1 MMKKVLFVAAV
12 AMSLVF
18 SGCMKE
24 DDTYKKLK
32 PVQPG
37 LNIYTGAMNQNIVS
51 MQQANFGLRLAMLV
65 AEADK
70 QQKTIDEV
78 TVGSSNTLLKRQL
91 LGNAKVETTA
101 NGYKIT
107 FDADYADLDTYVRK
121 GTLLINTNETALL
134 KDATESKP
142 WIVTFEDKL
151 TMGYSG
157 GDMQA
162 ITLTGGLTKLYFVES
177 SGAYGIG
184 LEAQQ
189 SYVGKTEELT
199 SNWNGKFTVKPEN
212 VNFTYTDCAGKKFML
227 NGTATGRTFNTY
239 DGISA
244 TTMSLRMTNGEYY
257 SSSALYGGK
266 IEASLGD
273 GYNPSLYPSKDVI
286 VEITLEGTRLRQT
299 ITYSRS
305 RRDGLGNFIRMKK
318 SGACRPRSFFV
329 ALYFR
334 RQEDCRSS
342 RMTEGMQ
349 NATSPMQQMTVP
361 AMTKVVVRPTCSA
374 RKPVPSSPIAEGS
387 SPKL

>member
-142 WIVTFEDKL
+142 WTVTFEDKL

-286 VEITLEGTRLRQT
+286 VEITLERYAASSDDHLC
-299 ITYSRS
+299 RS

>member
-1 MMKKVLFVAAV
+1 
-12 AMSLVF
+12 
-18 SGCMKE
+18 
-24 DDTYKKLK
+24 
-32 PVQPG
+32 
-37 LNIYTGAMNQNIVS
+37 
-51 MQQANFGLRLAMLV
+51 MLV

-107 FDADYADLDTYVRK
+107 FDADYADLDKYVRK

-142 WIVTFEDKL
+142 WTVTFEDKL

-299 ITYSRS
+299 ITYA
-305 RRDGLGNFIRMKK
+305 GHI
-318 SGACRPRSFFV
+318 V
-329 ALYFR
+329 
-334 RQEDCRSS
+334 
-342 RMTEGMQ
+342 
-349 NATSPMQQMTVP
+349 TV
-361 AMTKVVVRPTCSA
+361 
-374 RKPVPSSPIAEGS
+374 
-387 SPKL
+387 

>member
-51 MQQANFGLRLAMLV
+51 MQQADFGMRLAMLV

-78 TVGSSNTLLKRQL
+78 TVGSSSTLLKRQL
-91 LGNAKVETTA
+91 MGNAKVESTTD
-101 NGYKIT
+101 GYKIT
-107 FDADYADLDTYVRK
+107 FDSDYADIDSYVRK
-121 GTLLINTNETALL
+121 GVLLVDTNDAPLL
-134 KDATESKP
+134 SGATESKP

-162 ITLTGGLTKLYFVES
+162 ITLTGGSTTLYFVES
-177 SGAYGIG
+177 ASAYGIG
-184 LEAQQ
+184 LAAQQ
-189 SYVGKTEELT
+189 SYVGKTEDLT

-212 VNFTYTDCAGKKFML
+212 VNFTYTDCAGKKFMV
-227 NGTATGRTFNTY
+227 NGTASGRTFNTY
-239 DGISA
+239 DGVSA
-244 TTMSLRMTNGEYY
+244 TSMSFRMTNGEYY
-257 SSSALYGGK
+257 STSRLYGGK

-273 GYNPSLYPSKDVI
+273 GYNPSLYPAKDVI
-286 VEITLEGTRLRQT
+286 VEFSVDGTRLRQT
-299 ITYSRS
+299 ITYN
-305 RRDGLGNFIRMKK
+305 GH
-318 SGACRPRSFFV
+318 
-329 ALYFR
+329 
-334 RQEDCRSS
+334 
-342 RMTEGMQ
+342 
-349 NATSPMQQMTVP
+349 
-361 AMTKVVVRPTCSA
+361 VVT
-374 RKPVPSSPIAEGS
+374 I
-387 SPKL
+387 

>member
-51 MQQANFGLRLAMLV
+51 
-65 AEADK
+65 K

-142 WIVTFEDKL
+142 WTVTFEDKL

-299 ITYSRS
+299 ITYA
-305 RRDGLGNFIRMKK
+305 GH
-318 SGACRPRSFFV
+318 V
-329 ALYFR
+329 V
-334 RQEDCRSS
+334 
-342 RMTEGMQ
+342 
-349 NATSPMQQMTVP
+349 TV
-361 AMTKVVVRPTCSA
+361 
-374 RKPVPSSPIAEGS
+374 
-387 SPKL
+387 

>member
-142 WIVTFEDKL
+142 WTVTFEDKL

-299 ITYSRS
+299 ICRS
-305 RRDGLGNFIRMKK
+305 RRDGLGNSIRMKK

-329 ALYFR
+329 VMYFR

-349 NATSPMQQMTVP
+349 NAMSPMPQMTVP

>member
-142 WIVTFEDKL
+142 WTVTFEDKL

-286 VEITLEGTRLRQT
+286 VEIHLGRYAASSDDHLC
-299 ITYSRS
+299 RS
-305 RRDGLGNFIRMKK
+305 RRDGLGNSIRMKK

-329 ALYFR
+329 VMYFR

-349 NATSPMQQMTVP
+349 NAMSPMPQMTVP

>member
-1 MMKKVLFVAAV
+1 
-12 AMSLVF
+12 
-18 SGCMKE
+18 
-24 DDTYKKLK
+24 
-32 PVQPG
+32 
-37 LNIYTGAMNQNIVS
+37 MNQNIVS

-70 QQKTIDEV
+70 QQKTIEEV

-142 WIVTFEDKL
+142 WTVTFEDKL

-162 ITLTGGLTKLYFVES
+162 ITLTGGLTKLYFAES

-239 DGISA
+239 DGISV

-299 ITYSRS
+299 ITYA
-305 RRDGLGNFIRMKK
+305 GH
-318 SGACRPRSFFV
+318 V
-329 ALYFR
+329 V
-334 RQEDCRSS
+334 
-342 RMTEGMQ
+342 
-349 NATSPMQQMTVP
+349 TV
-361 AMTKVVVRPTCSA
+361 
-374 RKPVPSSPIAEGS
+374 
-387 SPKL
+387 

>member
-1 MMKKVLFVAAV
+1 
-12 AMSLVF
+12 
-18 SGCMKE
+18 
-24 DDTYKKLK
+24 
-32 PVQPG
+32 
-37 LNIYTGAMNQNIVS
+37 MNQNIVS

-107 FDADYADLDTYVRK
+107 FDADYADL
-121 GTLLINTNETALL
+121 
-134 KDATESKP
+134 
-142 WIVTFEDKL
+142 
-151 TMGYSG
+151 
-157 GDMQA
+157 
-162 ITLTGGLTKLYFVES
+162 VES

-299 ITYSRS
+299 ITYA
-305 RRDGLGNFIRMKK
+305 GH
-318 SGACRPRSFFV
+318 V
-329 ALYFR
+329 V
-334 RQEDCRSS
+334 
-342 RMTEGMQ
+342 
-349 NATSPMQQMTVP
+349 TV
-361 AMTKVVVRPTCSA
+361 
-374 RKPVPSSPIAEGS
+374 
-387 SPKL
+387 

>member
-134 KDATESKP
+134 KDATENKP
-142 WIVTFEDKL
+142 WTVTFEDKL

-162 ITLTGGLTKLYFVES
+162 ITLTGGLTKLYFAE
-177 SGAYGIG
+177 
-184 LEAQQ
+184 
-189 SYVGKTEELT
+189 
-199 SNWNGKFTVKPEN
+199 KPEN

-244 TTMSLRMTNGEYY
+244 TTMSLWMTNGEYY

-299 ITYSRS
+299 ITYA
-305 RRDGLGNFIRMKK
+305 GH
-318 SGACRPRSFFV
+318 V
-329 ALYFR
+329 V
-334 RQEDCRSS
+334 
-342 RMTEGMQ
+342 
-349 NATSPMQQMTVP
+349 TV
-361 AMTKVVVRPTCSA
+361 
-374 RKPVPSSPIAEGS
+374 
-387 SPKL
+387 